1 MGEYLEKRLL
11 AGVGLVLSLF
21 GGTLLLMAVWALAM
35 AVAAPFLGEFK
46 QGLAAAGSAVGIFLA
61 AAGCLYVGLWM
72 RLQPLTLKN
81 LLRNAGESSAFQI
94 TVFWTLRISSA
105 RVSAWETI
113 AYLLLLCL
121 VFIAGLNKFMKTET
135 GAKLTGRPWPP
146 EPPV

>member
-1 MGEYLEKRLL
+1 MGEYLEKKLL
-11 AGVGLVLSLF
+11 AGVGLVLSLL
-21 GGTLLLMAVWALAM
+21 GGTLLLMAAGALAI

-46 QGLAAAGSAVGIFLA
+46 QGLAAAGAAVPIFLA

-81 LLRNAGESSAFQI
+81 LARNAGESTAFMV
-94 TVFWTLRISSA
+94 TGFWTMRVSAA
-105 RVSAWETI
+105 RVSAWETL

-121 VFIAGLNKFMKTET
+121 IFIAGLHKFMKTET
-135 GAKLTGRPWPP
+135 GARLTGKPWPP